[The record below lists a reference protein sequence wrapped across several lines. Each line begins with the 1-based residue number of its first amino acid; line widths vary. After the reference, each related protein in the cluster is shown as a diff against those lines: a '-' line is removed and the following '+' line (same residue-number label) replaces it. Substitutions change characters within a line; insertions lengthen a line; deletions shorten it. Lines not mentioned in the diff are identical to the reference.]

1 MLVIQSQGSAAGP
14 TVGRARKLKSRKCGP
29 ETSKH
34 WKISEI
40 TVNIEMEVVRFHVT
54 QIICFVNCVYQ
65 QNAELNLQIGTLSH
79 SESELLDTNSRLRE
93 SLERV
98 REELRSTRTQI
109 ERTQQEAERYAL
121 S

>member
-1 MLVIQSQGSAAGP
+1 MNA
-14 TVGRARKLKSRKCGP
+14 
-29 ETSKH
+29 H
-34 WKISEI
+34 
-40 TVNIEMEVVRFHVT
+40 NIEVEVMTFHIT
-54 QIICFVNCVYQ
+54 QINCVYQ

-98 REELRSTRTQI
+98 REDLRSARTQM

-121 S
+121 R